1 MTSAS
6 HSEGCCDE
14 TFVSCESLIDVRRM
28 TGDLVTIEF
37 DNVTVVISM
46 GLLGALYAAMYTI
59 EAADKD

>member
-1 MTSAS
+1 
-6 HSEGCCDE
+6 
-14 TFVSCESLIDVRRM
+14 M